1 MKSICLLLSP
11 SEFVPVSLGQENTNT
26 HAHSLSLFSGNPL
39 TLTTDHDMFSFL
51 IRLSVIS
58 FYLVL
63 QTGMCVE
70 CILFFHNV
78 APLSFLVHACMLV
91 CVCVCVC
98 VCMCACVRTCVYVCV
113 CMRVCVCVCARA
125 CMCVCMCACM
135 HACVHVCM
143 HVCPHAHVYSYLLSH
158 LSLQFTHTHTI
169 KTQLHI
175 TPSHTTRFSP
185 PHPSP

>member
-1 MKSICLLLSP
+1 MDKNVLKSICLLLSP

-98 VCMCACVRTCVYVCV
+98 ACVRTCVCVCVCV
-113 CMRVCVCVCARA
+113 CMCARVCVCVCVRVRA
-125 CMCVCMCACM
+125 CACVCARTRMRVCVCAGHGQC
-135 HACVHVCM
+135 
-143 HVCPHAHVYSYLLSH
+143 
-158 LSLQFTHTHTI
+158 
-169 KTQLHI
+169 
-175 TPSHTTRFSP
+175 
-185 PHPSP
+185 